1 MYKDFTAVTQGTV
14 SVEAKVRVT
23 DASNWK
29 QFTLWANAS
38 SDIAGVII
46 GDGGK
51 MTAIDNTGTN
61 YALISPVQVN
71 QWYTVKLALNLSA
84 KTYDVYV
91 DGTKMTDKPLAWKN
105 Q

>member
-1 MYKDFTAVTQGTV
+1 MDENNFNYTKIAFYFNNQCIMLNKTSTVETNQLTMYKDFTAVTQGTV

-29 QFTLWANAS
+29 QFTLSANS
-38 SDIAGVII
+38 STDIAGVII

-61 YALISPVQVN
+61 YTLISQV
-71 QWYTVKLALNLSA
+71 
-84 KTYDVYV
+84 
-91 DGTKMTDKPLAWKN
+91 
-105 Q
+105 